1 MARSPKRRTP
11 EASISASASPSASAP
26 SPASTPPVAGEPGER
41 RAGFGQGSAQLPP
54 RRRRLPRRVLHRL
67 RPLLRM
73 CAAATRPPAR
83 PLPTLPPPQPH
94 PTPSIGIFE
103 PRDERMTAPP
113 PYSSD
118 ARREGG
124 GWDMY
129 NDARVHRVSLS
140 TVLDAQA
147 SIFRQ
152 AEVPP
157 SSQPDGQ
164 AGRLRTGTLL
174 LPARPSSWLTRRHRS
189 TSSRLRSLT
198 ILTSSAR
205 SRRGRLLVRRAAAGY
220 LSTGP
225 SRWSARSWRP
235 SSAWWR
241 ARCCSRVSSRVR
253 PERLVARV

>member
-1 MARSPKRRTP
+1 MARSPKRRTT
-11 EASISASASPSASAP
+11 EASISASAPPSAAAP

-73 CAAATRPPAR
+73 CAAATLPPAR

-253 PERLVARV
+253 PEACGARV

>member
-1 MARSPKRRTP
+1 MGYVQRRARAPREP
-11 EASISASASPSASAP
+11 EHRA
-26 SPASTPPVAGEPGER
+26 R
-41 RAGFGQGSAQLPP
+41 RAGIHILGKQKS
-54 RRRRLPRRVLHRL
+54 H
-67 RPLLRM
+67 
-73 CAAATRPPAR
+73 
-83 PLPTLPPPQPH
+83 
-94 PTPSIGIFE
+94 
-103 PRDERMTAPP
+103 
-113 PYSSD
+113 
-118 ARREGG
+118 
-124 GWDMY
+124 
-129 NDARVHRVSLS
+129 
-140 TVLDAQA
+140 
-147 SIFRQ
+147 
-152 AEVPP
+152 PP

-253 PERLVARV
+253 PEACGARLTNCGLDSDRTSAAYRTALRYGTEAPSRERTHGAPYGS